1 MESLNKITLTYKFGE
16 DEWEFTF
23 LLTEDDIDGYY
34 GKNAICKNLFCFLDF
49 ERLAEDDD
57 GFNQW
62 LKDKYQKDAFD
73 EYRRYML

>member
-23 LLTEDDIDGYY
+23 LLTEEDIDGYY

-49 ERLAEDDD
+49 GRLTKDDERFKL
-57 GFNQW
+57 W

>member
-23 LLTEDDIDGYY
+23 LLTEEDIDGYY

-49 ERLAEDDD
+49 ERIIEKDEC
-57 GFNQW
+57 FYQW